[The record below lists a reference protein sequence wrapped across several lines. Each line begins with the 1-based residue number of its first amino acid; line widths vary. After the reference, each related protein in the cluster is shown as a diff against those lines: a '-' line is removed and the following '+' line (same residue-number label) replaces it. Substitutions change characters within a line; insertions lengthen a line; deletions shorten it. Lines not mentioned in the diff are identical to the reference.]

1 MRKIIPVILCLT
13 MLLPLCACEQGKE
26 IKLLENTDYEDG
38 ATTLYYFDGETT
50 YYKFVFDTDEEKKI
64 VESINELKAREVD
77 PSKAKEITIPCY
89 GISTYNKSGY
99 EVKLTY
105 GNGYWLMQDGSVY
118 KAKYD
123 LASLYDSF
131 PPEDSDPYKGG
142 IWFPNSAWLGP
153 YDVRFYRKESD
164 MPGEK
169 DGMSLSLVDL
179 KGKTATVRFTNNS
192 EYEYVFGEDYSLQ
205 KLIDGE
211 WYTLSTK
218 EDICFNAMGYHVD
231 PGASRDMDCD
241 LTPYGELEEGS
252 YRIAKG
258 CFIFREDS
266 PKQDEDTMLVA
277 EFKI

>member
-1 MRKIIPVILCLT
+1 
-13 MLLPLCACEQGKE
+13 
-26 IKLLENTDYEDG
+26 
-38 ATTLYYFDGETT
+38 
-50 YYKFVFDTDEEKKI
+50 
-64 VESINELKAREVD
+64 
-77 PSKAKEITIPCY
+77 
-89 GISTYNKSGY
+89 
-99 EVKLTY
+99 
-105 GNGYWLMQDGSVY
+105 
-118 KAKYD
+118 
-123 LASLYDSF
+123 
-131 PPEDSDPYKGG
+131 
-142 IWFPNSAWLGP
+142 
-153 YDVRFYRKESD
+153 
-164 MPGEK
+164 
-169 DGMSLSLVDL
+169 MSLSLVDL